1 MVLVTPAERVLREVS
16 AVISTLESVTSLS
29 VAFSGGA
36 DSTVLLDALRRLCP
50 QFGLPAPRALHID
63 HGLEPCSAEWASRCE
78 QFCVAYGVEFRS
90 ISVDAQARSGQSPEE
105 AARTARY
112 QALRTTMRPDEVLC
126 VAHHADD
133 QAETTLLQMLR
144 GAGVLGGGAMR
155 AQRDFS
161 PGRLLRPM
169 LNVRRRD
176 IESYARSRGLTWIND
191 PANQRARHPRN
202 RLRAEVLPLLLDI
215 APGAVEALCRA
226 ARLQREA
233 ADAVDELARLD
244 LQRCW
249 GQLSGSLSR
258 TALRALS
265 SARRRAV
272 LRTWLRDHVRMPS
285 YRRLSELERQ
295 ICTARHDAAP
305 RITIGAVRIE
315 LHGNSVLLF
324 ASAPPPLVSDA
335 PHTWDPRGGA
345 LQLPHGQ
352 LSAQQCVGRG
362 LRGDSPITVRMRGGG
377 ERCRP
382 QGRARSQT
390 VKRLLQAHQVPA
402 WQRHGLP
409 LLYRGLELVAVADLW
424 VCEGHA
430 AATDELGWEMQW
442 QHANQPW
449 QADLP

>member
-1 MVLVTPAERVLREVS
+1 MLVTPTERVLREVS
-16 AVISTLESVTSLS
+16 AVMSTLEPVTSLS

-50 QFGLPAPRALHID
+50 QFGLPVPRALHID
-63 HGLEPCSAEWASRCE
+63 HGLELCSAEWSSRCE
-78 QFCVAYGVEFRS
+78 QFCVAHGVEFRS
-90 ISVDAQARSGQSPEE
+90 ISVDARARSGQSPEE
-105 AARTARY
+105 VARTARY
-112 QALRTTMRPDEVLC
+112 QALRAAMRPDEVLC

-155 AQRDFS
+155 AQGDFS

-169 LNVRRRD
+169 LNLRRRD
-176 IESYARSRGLTWIND
+176 IESYARSRGLAWIND

-202 RLRAEVLPLLLDI
+202 RLRAEVLPLLQDI
-215 APGAVEALCRA
+215 APGAVEALSRA
-226 ARLQREA
+226 ALLQREA

-249 GQLSGSLSR
+249 AQQRGSLSR
-258 TALRALS
+258 TALRTLS

-272 LRTWLRDHVRMPS
+272 LRTWLRNHVRMPS
-285 YRRLSELERQ
+285 YRRLGELERQ

-305 RITIGAVRIE
+305 RLAVGTVRIE
-315 LHGNSVLLF
+315 LHGDSVLLF
-324 ASAPPPLVSDA
+324 ASPPPALESGET
-335 PHTWDPRGGA
+335 HTWDLHCGV
-345 LQLPHGQ
+345 LQLPHGR
-352 LSAQQCVGRG
+352 LSAQQRVGRG
-362 LRGDSPITVRMRGGG
+362 LRGDAPITVRMRCGG

-382 QGRARSQT
+382 HGRAHSQT
-390 VKRLLQAHQVPA
+390 VKRLLQAHRVPA

-430 AATDELGWEMQW
+430 AAADEPGWEVQW

-449 QADLP
+449 QAEVP